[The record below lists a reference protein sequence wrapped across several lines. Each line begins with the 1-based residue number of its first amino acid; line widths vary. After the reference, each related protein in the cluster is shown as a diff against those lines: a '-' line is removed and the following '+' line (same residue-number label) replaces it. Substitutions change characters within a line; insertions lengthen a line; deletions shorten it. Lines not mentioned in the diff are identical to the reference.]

1 MLTTQTPPYILLF
14 LSAIT
19 LVAQEPQAPVSGQP
33 PGTPPSA
40 VHGAQVPAP
49 AANRGGEAMRS
60 FFGLSAPP
68 DPDAV
73 DRGQKLFVSTCGFCH
88 GSNAQGG
95 NSGPDLV
102 RSVLVLHDEGTG
114 KEIGPVIRNGRPA
127 QGMPKFPLSDAQIK
141 DLAAFFLSRSQST
154 TNRMEYKILNIVTGD
169 PKAGE
174 IYFASHCSN
183 CHSGTGDLAHIAGK
197 FEPVALQGR
206 FLYPI
211 TRRYPGQPGP
221 PPDPK
226 ALTTATVTAKG
237 KTYSGVLE
245 HMDDFNV
252 SIIDSSGAHH
262 AFPLD
267 KGVKVELHDPLKG
280 HEELLKQYTD
290 ADMHNV
296 LAYLETLK

>member
-1 MLTTQTPPYILLF
+1 MKSASVFTLL
-14 LSAIT
+14 LLYSAACAF
-19 LVAQEPQAPVSGQP
+19 AQEPQAPVSGKAP
-33 PGTPPSA
+33 ANAPNST
-40 VHGAQVPAP
+40 VHGAPAP
-49 AANRGGEAMRS
+49 AGARSREASRS
-60 FFGLSAPP
+60 FFGLAAPP

-73 DRGQKLFVSTCGFCH
+73 DRGQKLFVSSCGFCH
-88 GSNAQGG
+88 GTNAQGG

-114 KEIGPVIRNGRPA
+114 KTIAPVILNGRPA

-141 DLAAFFLSRSQST
+141 DLAAFFLSRSQAT
-154 TNRMEYKILNIVTGD
+154 ANRMEYKILNIVTGD

-174 IYFASHCSN
+174 VYFQAHCST

-211 TRRYPGQPGP
+211 TRRFPGQPGP

-226 ALTTATVTAKG
+226 ALTTATVTLKSG
-237 KTYSGVLE
+237 KTYSGVVE
-245 HMDDFNV
+245 HMDDF
-252 SIIDSSGAHH
+252 SISLIDSAGAHH
-262 AFPLD
+262 SWPLEEG
-267 KGVKVELHDPLKG
+267 KGKVEIHDPLKG
-280 HEELLKQYTD
+280 HEDLLTQYTD
-290 ADMHNV
+290 ADMHNI